1 MIKINCF
8 FTSKNKLAAKLL
20 EKLHEKN
27 EDLQQEN
34 KKLEEMIKQLLLN
47 REISRIRNL
56 YPDILGKLNST
67 TPKKSSK
74 NQESSIIKEEDNF
87 EEYSENENLSS
98 KISSNEKSQ
107 KNSCEMNGN
116 GKKNVITTII
126 NSKVKN
132 VCLDLKDILK
142 ECKKN

>member
-1 MIKINCF
+1 MFIKIL
-8 FTSKNKLAAKLL
+8 LAAKLL

-47 REISRIRNL
+47 REISRIRKL
-56 YPDILGKLNST
+56 YPDILGKLNNT

-74 NQESSIIKEEDNF
+74 NQESLIIKEEDNF
-87 EEYSENENLSS
+87 EEYSENENVSS
-98 KISSNEKSQ
+98 QISSNEKSH
-107 KNSCEMNGN
+107 KNNSETNGN
-116 GKKNVITTII
+116 KSVLTTNI